1 MLRRCVCLVA
11 LLTIAMGWSENA
23 FAWQANPDYYDPIAN
38 ETHFRRAMF
47 LWRNGDLPGALEHL
61 EKMDPEGAIVDTA
74 RALPRA
80 ALLRTAAA
88 LRMEDRA
95 ALEAALQSASSLAP
109 CREIEWVAAIESM
122 ARVRGILPA
131 GKPIVAGSGELPD
144 AVLMRADTFLREGK
158 PEEAI
163 ALLKSDAGQ
172 DVPPI
177 LREWWLGR
185 GTGDYSAVL
194 RHEPRAPFERELS
207 GAAALR
213 QAAQALEKGEAADDI
228 LSRIPAE
235 SAASRRALHIQGLIA
250 MNEGDST
257 RAAALLTQAQGGTLA
272 TREDREIGLA
282 LAGLALDQQRWSD
295 AHRDLVALD
304 ASWQRGNDTIAAANP
319 EQLQSQI
326 DWNAWLEEWD
336 GSRSV
341 LADTETHDRVID
353 AMAEACV
360 KRQKDEVLTLPSGSF
375 RLAAPPNVGF
385 DLPSPDPALA
395 AVLRS
400 LAIDLRSAGAENLR
414 DQRAL
419 AAEKEAIERESAYL
433 RHGAAKADEEMERTA
448 QLLQML
454 EALRARGLAAAG
466 TLARLRD
473 EEVAR
478 ITERTKR
485 LLEHSEENSLIA
497 GAIRR
502 FRAEGP
508 NRERPQ
514 HMPPGVP
521 SPDSVAVQE
530 TAAADSLQ
538 SWIRSYSVVVPDLI
552 RNSHSTIWEPRANKT
567 PDALIALANDHL
579 AWAKGIRH
587 AMDSTL
593 VVVQDPA
600 RLLPYEENA
609 RLSAEK
615 LAHLQKEQWDAR
627 RSILAEAIERARTEQ
642 AKEGEGIA
650 YSLSIATHEL
660 ASADAH
666 ERARL
671 EAEGEVAAAAP
682 GGADARKQLASFL
695 ERYPDSRAR
704 AEIRYRLAD
713 LEIARAREDFASKMA
728 SFVGDHP
735 SSENTP
741 VASLAPFVD
750 YAPALEL
757 YRAILRDDPNYEH
770 RDAVLF
776 HAGMI
781 LSDQG
786 EPDARRHLEELVA
799 AYPSSPFCGRASL
812 RMGDDDFEQHRLASA
827 ATQFENA
834 ATKGDDEVRAIA
846 LYKLGWVFFNLDRF
860 DSAAGSFFQ
869 LLDLYE
875 TNPDALAL
883 TDLRKEAEESL
894 VQSLARGGGA
904 QSFAKTFGNETG
916 RSFDLRVLSGLS
928 AHLRELSQFES
939 AADCDSLLLA
949 RHASSPEALDAA
961 QHLVATLEEANR
973 PDRALQ
979 ARLSIAPM
987 FARDSD
993 WASGIE
999 SDSLRTAGDEF
1010 AHASLET
1017 AALERHRVAR
1027 ESKQP
1032 KDWED
1037 ALALHES
1044 LIAKWPGHEGAAR
1057 TNFLAGEAALEL
1069 GKHSSAI
1076 DHFTAAAQDSG
1087 TLGADASWQLV
1098 AVRDAWYENART
1110 SQAPSDS
1117 LAASLLVEIDR
1128 FTNERPNDPR
1138 CPEALWRKADVAQR
1152 HSLFSDAAQA
1162 YETFA
1167 LRAPED
1173 ARAPEAGRAAA
1184 HCRFQQAE
1192 AADADS
1198 SRALEAAK
1206 LFELVVEKSPS
1217 FEHGDAALYR
1227 AGLAYQRGGSSD
1239 DAVRTWSTLLERY
1252 PKSEL
1257 SRDAHLQ
1264 IAAASKNANHL
1275 DEAAHAYERFSEAF
1289 PEDPEAAPAL
1299 LEAADLLAKSSNES
1313 GSEALRTRYLER
1325 FPGDTDAAFEI
1336 IGARAEKELA
1346 GVKPGEDLTKLPAL
1360 AQYRKLAEEHPDTAS
1375 PKILANVSYLEG
1387 EKARQAYEAAKL
1399 TQPLAPSLAT
1409 KKALLET
1416 VLQEYRQCAEA
1427 AVEPWSIAGAYRI
1440 GESLVTFGEA
1450 LGQSERPADMSP
1462 EDLAAYEEVLDNQ
1475 KWEFFERGEQAWTQL
1490 LKSANPSTEEGK
1502 KWMAQTR
1509 EMLWPRIARRFLHRP
1524 ELEYPLL
1531 SAEPPKKNATETAA
1545 EGSGD
1550 GSGS

>member
-1 MLRRCVCLVA
+1 M
-11 LLTIAMGWSENA
+11 A

-47 LWRNGDLPGALEHL
+47 LWRSGDLPGVLEHL
-61 EKMDPEGAIVDTA
+61 DKMDPEGAIVDTA

-95 ALEAALQSASSLAP
+95 ALEAALQSAATLAP
-109 CREIEWVAAIESM
+109 SREIEWVAAIESM
-122 ARVRGILPA
+122 ARVRGILPT

-144 AVLMRADTFLREGK
+144 AILMRADTFLREGK
-158 PEEAI
+158 PEDAV
-163 ALLKSDAGQ
+163 ALLKSEAGQ
-172 DVPPI
+172 EVPPI

-194 RHEPRAPFERELS
+194 RFEPRAPFERELA
-207 GAAALR
+207 GAAALQ
-213 QAAQALEKGEAADDI
+213 QAAQALEKGEFANDI

-235 SAASRRALHIQGLIA
+235 SAASRRALHIQGLLAI
-250 MNEGDST
+250 NEGDSA
-257 RAAALLTQAQGGTLA
+257 RATTLLTQARGGTLA

-282 LAGLALDQQRWSD
+282 LAGLALDQQRWGD
-295 AHRDLVALD
+295 ARRDLVALE
-304 ASWQRGNDTIAAANP
+304 ASWQHGNDAIAAANS
-319 EQLQSQI
+319 EQMQAQI

-341 LADTETHDRVID
+341 LADAETHDRVID
-353 AMAEACV
+353 AMAEACLT
-360 KRQKDEVLTLPSGSF
+360 KQKGDILTLPSGSF
-375 RLAAPPNVGF
+375 RLATPAKVGF
-385 DLPSPDPALA
+385 DLPPPDPALA

-419 AAEKEAIERESAYL
+419 SAEKEAIERESAYL
-433 RHGAAKADEEMERTA
+433 RRGAARAGEEMERTN
-448 QLLQML
+448 QLLKML
-454 EALRARGLAAAG
+454 EELRARGNAAAG

-478 ITERTKR
+478 ITERSKH
-485 LLEHSEENSLIA
+485 LLEQSEENSLIA

-508 NRERPQ
+508 NRERPE

-521 SPDSVAVQE
+521 SADSIAVQE
-530 TAAADSLQ
+530 SAAADSLQ
-538 SWIRSYSVVVPDLI
+538 SWIRSYSIVVPDLI
-552 RNSHSTIWEPRANKT
+552 RRSHSTIWEPRANQT
-567 PDALIALANDHL
+567 PDDLIALANDHL
-579 AWAKGIRH
+579 NWAKGIRR

-609 RLSAEK
+609 RWSAEK
-615 LAHLQKEQWDAR
+615 LARLQKEQWDAR
-627 RSILAEAIERARTEQ
+627 RAVLAEAIERARTEQ

-660 ASADAH
+660 AAADAH

-671 EAEGEVAAAAP
+671 EAEGGLAAVADD
-682 GGADARKQLASFL
+682 GAEARQRLASFL
-695 ERYPDSRAR
+695 EHYPASRAR

-713 LEIARAREDFASKMA
+713 LEIARAREDFGTKMA
-728 SFVGDHP
+728 SFTGESP
-735 SSENTP
+735 RPGTTP

-750 YAPALEL
+750 YGPALEL

-786 EPDARRHLEELVA
+786 EPDARAHLEELVR

-834 ATKGDDEVRAIA
+834 AAKGDDEVRAIA

-875 TNPDALAL
+875 TNPGALAL

-894 VQSLARGGGA
+894 IQSLARGEGA
-904 QSFAKTFGNETG
+904 QSFAKTFGNETT

-979 ARLSIAPM
+979 ARLSIAPL

-993 WASGIE
+993 WAQHIE

-1017 AALERHRVAR
+1017 AALERHRAAR

-1032 KDWED
+1032 KDWEES
-1037 ALALHES
+1037 LALQES
-1044 LIAKWPGHEGAAR
+1044 LIAKWPGHEGTAR

-1076 DHFTAAAQDSG
+1076 EHFTAAAHDSG

-1098 AVRDAWYENART
+1098 AVRDAWYENARN

-1117 LAASLLVEIDR
+1117 LALSLLAEIDR
-1128 FTNERPNDPR
+1128 FTNARPNDPR
-1138 CPEALWRKADVAQR
+1138 CPEALWRKADIAQR
-1152 HSLFSDAAQA
+1152 HELFSAAAEA

-1167 LRAPED
+1167 LRAPQD
-1173 ARAPEAGRAAA
+1173 ARAVEAGRAASN
-1184 HCRFQQAE
+1184 CRFKQAE

-1206 LFELVVEKSPS
+1206 LFELVVQKSPT
-1217 FEHGDAALYR
+1217 FDHGDAALYR
-1227 AGLAYQRGGSSD
+1227 AGLAYQRGGSSG
-1239 DAVRTWSTLLERY
+1239 DAIRTWSTLLER
-1252 PKSEL
+1252 
-1257 SRDAHLQ
+1257 
-1264 IAAASKNANHL
+1264 
-1275 DEAAHAYERFSEAF
+1275 
-1289 PEDPEAAPAL
+1289 
-1299 LEAADLLAKSSNES
+1299 
-1313 GSEALRTRYLER
+1313 
-1325 FPGDTDAAFEI
+1325 
-1336 IGARAEKELA
+1336 
-1346 GVKPGEDLTKLPAL
+1346 
-1360 AQYRKLAEEHPDTAS
+1360 
-1375 PKILANVSYLEG
+1375 
-1387 EKARQAYEAAKL
+1387 
-1399 TQPLAPSLAT
+1399 
-1409 KKALLET
+1409 
-1416 VLQEYRQCAEA
+1416 
-1427 AVEPWSIAGAYRI
+1427 
-1440 GESLVTFGEA
+1440 
-1450 LGQSERPADMSP
+1450 
-1462 EDLAAYEEVLDNQ
+1462 
-1475 KWEFFERGEQAWTQL
+1475 
-1490 LKSANPSTEEGK
+1490 
-1502 KWMAQTR
+1502 
-1509 EMLWPRIARRFLHRP
+1509 
-1524 ELEYPLL
+1524 
-1531 SAEPPKKNATETAA
+1531 
-1545 EGSGD
+1545 
-1550 GSGS
+1550 